1 MGKAAPGRGA
11 EDSYAHSGTFTGDR
25 LRRSNRLELSVDVR
39 ANFAIEVNFFVLRG
53 NPFHGRGSFGGQ
65 MKQNR
70 KRITWNPFEGNGVV
84 CRTLETAGVVT
95 NGNFRAATNNNINF
109 VEREQKTEFRKSVRK
124 AAKTLPPTIVV
135 LERRNRNQS
144 RQEK

>member
-1 MGKAAPGRGA
+1 
-11 EDSYAHSGTFTGDR
+11 
-25 LRRSNRLELSVDVR
+25 
-39 ANFAIEVNFFVLRG
+39 
-53 NPFHGRGSFGGQ
+53 

-95 NGNFRAATNNNINF
+95 NGNLRAAASNNINF
-109 VEREQKTEFRKSVRK
+109 VEREQETEFRKSVRK

-144 RQEK
+144 RQKNEILFRFTFSSIFE

>member
-1 MGKAAPGRGA
+1 
-11 EDSYAHSGTFTGDR
+11 
-25 LRRSNRLELSVDVR
+25 
-39 ANFAIEVNFFVLRG
+39 
-53 NPFHGRGSFGGQ
+53 
-65 MKQNR
+65 MKQNT

-84 CRTLETAGVVT
+84 CGTLETAGVVT

-109 VEREQKTEFRKSVRK
+109 VEREQKTEFRKSVGK

-144 RQEK
+144 RQEKRDSFSLSFLLYF